1 MQKRRFGRTDL
12 QVTELGYGAM
22 ELRKVDDGQAEQLLN
37 GVLDSGIN
45 MIDTSPDYG
54 TSEDLIGKFIAHRR
68 DEYILASK
76 CGCNVPHEASDDR
89 RHIWTRDQVFHN
101 IEHSLQRLQTDHID
115 LLQIHSATAEE
126 VVNGD
131 LVEAM
136 REVQK
141 QGKVRF
147 IGYTATGRT
156 EFGFPDLVEMLS
168 WDVFD
173 FFQIPYV
180 ILGRIHEESI
190 AVAAKQDVG
199 IILRGTVKP
208 GYSRVYDMGDW
219 EDLWA
224 QAQLDELV
232 AEGED
237 RYRFMLRYAITHP
250 DYSTVIIGTRSLE
263 HLNDNIQTFEL
274 GPLSDEVYSE
284 AKRRL
289 DGAGIVSRAMDAGN

>member
-1 MQKRRFGRTDL
+1 MKKRRFGRTEL
-12 QVTELGYGAM
+12 QVTEPGYGAM
-22 ELRKVDDGQAEQLLN
+22 ALSQVDEGLAEQLLN
-37 GVLDSGIN
+37 SVLDAGIN
-45 MIDTSPDYG
+45 VIDTSLDYG
-54 TSEDLIGKFIAHRR
+54 ISEDLIGKLIPHRR

-76 CGCNVPHEASDDR
+76 CGCNIPRETSDDR
-89 RHIWTRDQVFHN
+89 RHIWTREQVTHN
-101 IEHSLQRLQTDHID
+101 IEHSLQRLKTDRID

-126 VVNGD
+126 VKNGD

-136 REVQK
+136 REVQQ

-156 EFGFPDLVEMLS
+156 AFGFPELVEMLS

-173 FFQIPYV
+173 FFQIPYG
-180 ILGRIHEESI
+180 ILARIHEESI
-190 AVAAKQDVG
+190 AVAAKQGAG

-208 GYSRVYDMGDW
+208 GYSGVYDKGEW

-224 QAQLDELV
+224 QAQLEALM

-237 RYRFMLRYAITHP
+237 PYRFMLRFAITHS

-263 HLNDNIQTFEL
+263 NLDANVETFEL
-274 GPLSDEVYSE
+274 GPLSDEVYNE

-289 DGAGIVSRAMDAGN
+289 DGVGIVSRAMETV